1 MAVTNYCAT
10 VDDCKDP
17 PFDFLPDGLYCPE
30 ADSDADCVADGYED
44 AHACLNALVADA
56 TADPDRDGLAN
67 LLEHRLQTNA
77 CDPEGQRRLHIWGG
91 GRDGPSVLRATA
103 VGEQQITGPVSVSS
117 LLVRHGAK
125 TKMFWKQMLY
135 QRTWKGYLFQ

>member
-44 AHACLNALVADA
+44 AHVCLNALVADA
-56 TADPDRDGLAN
+56 TADPDGDGLAN
-67 LLEHRLQTNA
+67 LPKYRLQTNA
-77 CDPEGQRRLHIWGG
+77 CDPDTDNAGCIDG
-91 GRDGPSVLRATA
+91 GRSRRPQPAPGN
-103 VGEQQITGPVSVSS
+103 GG
-117 LLVRHGAK
+117 
-125 TKMFWKQMLY
+125 W
-135 QRTWKGYLFQ
+135 